1 MHVVL
6 INRTILWRSYNNAV
20 HDVSLISDELR

>member
-20 HDVSLISDELR
+20 HDVSLISDDY

>member
-1 MHVVL
+1 MQVVL

-20 HDVSLISDELR
+20 HDVSLISDDY

>member
-20 HDVSLISDELR
+20 HDVSLISEDY